1 MTNMTHQLFNKYLF
15 LFDIGGLIYIMI
27 EFIWRG
33 ESHWTM
39 FLLGGICFI
48 YLGLINEVFPWEMP
62 MWRQV
67 MTGAVGIIV
76 LEFLTGCVVNLL
88 LGWNVW
94 DYSGMPGN
102 ILGQVCPQYFVLWLP
117 VSLAGIL
124 LDDWIRYQH
133 FGEEQPRY
141 NVGLTRHSRWTIRI
155 PM

>member
-1 MTNMTHQLFNKYLF
+1 MTHQLFNKYLF

-141 NVGLTRHSRWTIRI
+141 NVGLTQHSGWTIRI
-155 PM
+155 PL